1 MRHIIDLCDLTE
13 KEFSDLYKLVS
24 NIIDRPEGYVD
35 ACRGKVLGSLFYEPS
50 TRTNLSFSTAMMRL
64 GGSVVGF
71 SDPNA
76 TSASKGETLKDTIN
90 MVSSYADM
98 IVMRNPREGAAKVAS
113 MYSSVPVIA
122 QACAVAAANEPD
134 WATETA
140 KRIAEERRFLSDGLA
155 AHGLTV
161 FPGEANFLLFRS
173 NDTGLHEK
181 LAEHGIMIRNC
192 DNYRGLSA
200 GYYRVA
206 VKTRE
211 ASKCLLN
218 AIKLI
223 MENG

>member
-98 IVMRNPREGAAKVAS
+98 IVMRNPREGASQGSFNVLVCACHQCRRWR
-113 MYSSVPVIA
+113 SSAPDPD
-122 QACAVAAANEPD
+122 ACRYD
-134 WATETA
+134 Y
-140 KRIAEERRFLSDGLA
+140 
-155 AHGLTV
+155 H
-161 FPGEANFLLFRS
+161 
-173 NDTGLHEK
+173 
-181 LAEHGIMIRNC
+181 
-192 DNYRGLSA
+192 SA
-200 GYYRVA
+200 YARLG
-206 VKTRE
+206 
-211 ASKCLLN
+211 
-218 AIKLI
+218 
-223 MENG
+223 